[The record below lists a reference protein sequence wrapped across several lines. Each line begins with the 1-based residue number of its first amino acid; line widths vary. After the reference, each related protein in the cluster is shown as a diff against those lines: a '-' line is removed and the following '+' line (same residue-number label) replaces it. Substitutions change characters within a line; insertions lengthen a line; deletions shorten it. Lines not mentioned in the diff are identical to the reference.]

1 MLVNMKE
8 MLEKARHEKY
18 AVGQFNINNLEW
30 IEAILDKANEL
41 RSPVIL
47 GVSANAAKY
56 MGGWKVVMAM
66 ISAYIEEHD
75 INIPVAVHVDH
86 ASSFEVCKA
95 AIDAGL
101 TSVMIDASKKPFAEN
116 IEITKRV
123 VEYAHS
129 RHVTVESELGKVG
142 GQEDDV
148 VAESMYADPE
158 ECRQMVDLTG
168 IDALAPALGSVH
180 GPYHGEPKL
189 GFTEMKKIKELVSVP
204 LVLHGGSGIP
214 DEKILKAIE
223 CGTCKINVNTECQ
236 MAWVKIV
243 REELNRDPDLRDP
256 RFVIGPGKK
265 GIMQVVDDKC
275 HLFGSVGKA

>member
-8 MLEKARHEKY
+8 MLEKARREKY

-30 IEAILDKANEL
+30 IEAILDKTNEL